1 MNTDVSAKP
10 VNDQID
16 VFMTATLPDNFAYI
30 IRSFNIQLA
39 GDTAEDWV
47 RFCSL
52 RMSNHIPGQ
61 PLGIAESIL
70 VELGLFAPQGT
81 NFIQG
86 RGDLGLNNFTTPMWS
101 THGANSIS
109 FRSRLANTAAAVG
122 AAAFVTTHVE
132 FYEYD
137 LSQAQKYFLNTPLP
151 IQIR

>member
-1 MNTDVSAKP
+1 MSAKP

-16 VFMTATLPDNFAYI
+16 LFVTAALPDNFAYI
-30 IRSFNIQLA
+30 IRSFNWQLV
-39 GDTAEDWV
+39 GDTAEDWT

-52 RMSNHIPGQ
+52 RMTNHIPGQ

-70 VELGLFAPQGT
+70 VELGLFAPQGS
-81 NFIQG
+81 NFIQAM
-86 RGDLGLNNFTTPMWS
+86 GDLGLNNFTAPMWS

-109 FRSRLANTAAAVG
+109 FRARGANTAAAVG
-122 AAAFVTTHVE
+122 AAGFITSHVE

-137 LSQAQKYFLNTPLP
+137 LSQAQKYFLNTPQP